1 MEYTIV
7 SANDEKTLIEKINE
21 MLEDGWET
29 EGGIAISPDGNF
41 YQAMI
46 LFDDESDEFE
56 TGEEL

>member
-7 SANDEKTLIEKINE
+7 SANDEKLLIDKINN

-29 EGGIAISPDGNF
+29 EGGIAISPEGNF
-41 YQAMI
+41 YQAML
-46 LFDDESDEFE
+46 LFDEEGDEFE